1 VIEKNKEFKRV
12 KLTHPIGYLLKP
24 FTEEEL
30 MSTLEIALFTHE
42 NKNINRLPILE
53 ILNKKIITPLST
65 REYDILNGIFQGHS
79 NQEIA
84 QLNFVS
90 INTIKSHVR
99 SIYSKMN
106 VGSRWELLI
115 KLRSVID

>member
-1 VIEKNKEFKRV
+1 MIEKNKEFKRV

-53 ILNKKIITPLST
+53 ILNKKIITPLSM
-65 REYDILNGIFQGHS
+65 ESMIFS
-79 NQEIA
+79 ME
-84 QLNFVS
+84 
-90 INTIKSHVR
+90 
-99 SIYSKMN
+99 YSKAIQ
-106 VGSRWELLI
+106 I
-115 KLRSVID
+115 KR